1 MTTSKASLTGERDEA
16 LKAVYSNKISLRGV
30 TPPEDAAD
38 LVAFLIPDSGCNLSG
53 QWLPLDGIVETLSQ
67 PNKPFDIPL
76 LSEPATNMNSGK
88 IP

>member
-38 LVAFLIPDSGCNLSG
+38 MVAFLVPDSRCNLSG
-53 QWLPLDGIVETLSQ
+53 QSFPLDGNVETLSQ
-67 PNKPFDIPL
+67 PDKPFDIPL
-76 LSEPATNMNSGK
+76 LSNPATNMNSGK
-88 IP
+88 FP